1 METTLNN
8 NGFNRPKTF
17 KIFLFVL
24 IGIVLLGLLY
34 WLFFSRNS
42 ESTDDA
48 YVAGSQIQVVSQIE
62 GAIATVNV
70 SETQAVEEGQSLFR
84 IDPTEVMIASE
95 KADIDLRNADSD
107 YQKRKALQ
115 GDASVSKEELE
126 HSQLALLKAIANARQ
141 AYINLLRVDVQSP
154 VKATMAKRYAQ
165 VGQRVAPGT
174 QLALMVAGDQIW
186 VDANF
191 KEDQLKHIRIG
202 QPVRLESDIYGGKMD
217 FHGKVVGFAPG
228 TGSTLALLPPQ
239 NATGN
244 WVKVVQRLPVRI
256 SLDTEELNKYPLNI
270 GLSMNVKVDTS
281 NREGSALQAMEKGP
295 ISDTTIYQKQFDKA
309 ERHIQTLLIKSKK
322 L

>member
-1 METTLNN
+1 METTANKD
-8 NGFNRPKTF
+8 GFNRPKAF
-17 KIFLFVL
+17 KIFFVIL
-24 IGIVLLGLLY
+24 LVIFLLGSLY
-34 WLFFSRNS
+34 WLIFSRNS
-42 ESTDDA
+42 EFTDDA

-70 SETQAVEEGQSLFR
+70 SETQAVEEGQTLFR
-84 IDPTEVMIASE
+84 IDPTEVLIASE

-154 VKATMAKRYAQ
+154 AKATMAKRYTQ

-202 QPVRLESDIYGGKMD
+202 QPAKLESDIYGGKIE

-256 SLDTEELNKYPLNI
+256 ELDANELSKNPLNI
-270 GLSMNVKVDTS
+270 GLSMNVRIDTS
-281 NREGSALQAMEKGP
+281 NRDGIALQAMDKGP

-309 ERHIQTLLIKSKK
+309 ERHIQALLSKSKK
-322 L
+322 

>member
-1 METTLNN
+1 METTTNN
-8 NGFNRPKTF
+8 NGFNRPKAF
-17 KIFLFVL
+17 KIFFFIL
-24 IGIVLLGLLY
+24 IGIFILGLAY
-34 WLFFSRNS
+34 WLIFSRNT

-48 YVAGSQIQVVSQIE
+48 YVSGSQIQVVSQIE

-70 SETQAVEEGQSLFR
+70 SETQAVEEGQTLFR

-95 KADIDLRNADSD
+95 KADIDLRNADAD
-107 YQKRKALQ
+107 YQKRKVLQ

-126 HSQLALLKAIANARQ
+126 HSQLALQKAIANARQ
-141 AYINLLRVDVQSP
+141 AYVNLLRADVQSP
-154 VKATMAKRYAQ
+154 VKATLAKRYAQ

-174 QLALMVAGDQIW
+174 QLALLVASDQFW

-191 KEDQLKHIRIG
+191 KEDQLKNIRIG
-202 QPVRLESDIYGGKMD
+202 QPAKLESDIYGSKTE

-256 SLDTEELNKYPLNI
+256 ELDVKELSKYPLNI

-281 NREGSALQAMEKGP
+281 NRDGNALAAMDKGP
-295 ISDTTIYQKQFDKA
+295 IIDTTIYQKQFDKA
-309 ERHIQTLLIKSKK
+309 ERHVQALLIKSKK
-322 L
+322 

>member
-1 METTLNN
+1 METTAKNA
-8 NGFNRPKTF
+8 GFNRPKAF
-17 KIFLFVL
+17 KILFVIL
-24 IGIVLLGLLY
+24 LGIFLLGLLY
-34 WLFFSRNS
+34 WLIFSHNS
-42 ESTDDA
+42 EFTDDA

-62 GAIATVNV
+62 GAIATVSA
-70 SETQAVEEGQSLFR
+70 SETQAVEEGQTLFR

-95 KADIDLRNADSD
+95 KADIDLRNADAD

-126 HSQLALLKAIANARQ
+126 HSQLALLKAMANARQ

-154 VKATMAKRYAQ
+154 AKATVAKRYAQ

-174 QLALMVAGDQIW
+174 QLALMVASDQIW

-202 QPVRLESDIYGGKMD
+202 QPAKLESDIYGGKIE

-256 SLDTEELNKYPLNI
+256 ELDTNELSKNPLNI
-270 GLSMNVKVDTS
+270 GLSMNVTIDTS
-281 NREGSALQAMEKGP
+281 NRDGIALQAMDKGP
-295 ISDTTIYQKQFDKA
+295 ISDTTIYQKQFDRA
-309 ERHIQTLLIKSKK
+309 ERHIQALLSKSKK
-322 L
+322 S

>member
-1 METTLNN
+1 METTANN
-8 NGFNRPKTF
+8 NGFNRPKAF
-17 KIFLFVL
+17 KIFFL
-24 IGIVLLGLLY
+24 ILVSIFLLGMLY
-34 WLFFSRNS
+34 WLIFSHNS

-70 SETQAVEEGQSLFR
+70 SETQAVEEGQTLFR

-95 KADIDLRNADSD
+95 KADIDLHNADAD
-107 YQKRKALQ
+107 YQKRKSLQ

-126 HSQLALLKAIANARQ
+126 HSQLALLKAMANARQ

-154 VKATMAKRYAQ
+154 VKATLAKRYAQ

-174 QLALMVAGDQIW
+174 QLAMMIARDEIW

-191 KEDQLKHIRIG
+191 KEDQLKNIRIG
-202 QPVRLESDIYGGKMD
+202 QPVKLESDIYGRKIE

-256 SLDTEELNKYPLNI
+256 ELDTNELTKYPLNI
-270 GLSMNVKVDTS
+270 GLSINVKVDTS
-281 NREGSALQAMEKGP
+281 NREGNALQAMEKGP

-309 ERHIQTLLIKSKK
+309 ERHIQSLLNKSKK
-322 L
+322 P